1 MPVKEKKKLELDKD
15 FIKDIMNFISQLT
28 NLDVSLFYDD
38 RIIFSGEKNEYCKAI
53 CNEVDQGICSCLFP
67 AGFDNSIK
75 MCKAGLWCR
84 ILHIT
89 IDENDPIYFAVGHRR
104 INGKDELSKEKL
116 HNTFHEYNIN
126 NRIRRIQI
134 LTLLDQVNTV
144 DESQFYNPI
153 FDKLTVIEDYIS
165 KEYQLFP

>member
-1 MPVKEKKKLELDKD
+1 MPVKEKKKLELDED
-15 FIKDIMNFISQLT
+15 FIKGMMNFISQLT